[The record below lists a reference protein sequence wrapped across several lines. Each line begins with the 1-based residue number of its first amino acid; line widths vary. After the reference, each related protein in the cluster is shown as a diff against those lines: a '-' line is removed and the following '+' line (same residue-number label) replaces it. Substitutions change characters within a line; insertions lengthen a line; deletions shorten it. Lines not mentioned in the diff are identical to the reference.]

1 MHGPAGASPRLD
13 AVGANAHT
21 GDMSNVT
28 YRAPR
33 GHTELIKRAAK
44 AAGVKGYTT
53 FIREAAERVA
63 REVLDEAERR
73 QRLCTVAP
81 SLGPNLLQSG
91 ARLRVAALL
100 ELQPRQRHRQPQL
113 RVDQV
118 VWTPPAGET

>member
-1 MHGPAGASPRLD
+1 MHGTAGAPTRLD

-21 GDMSNVT
+21 GGMANVT

-33 GHTELIKRAAK
+33 GHTDLIKRAAK

-73 QRLCTVAP
+73 KGRRA
-81 SLGPNLLQSG
+81 LGALLDAFEGSG
-91 ARLRVAALL
+91 GGVDEAEAARLGFEAMHATRKK
-100 ELQPRQRHRQPQL
+100 P
-113 RVDQV
+113 
-118 VWTPPAGET
+118 